1 MNTVASI
8 LFWMF
13 FAVTCI
19 LFFPVAVLIRAITGL
34 FDRRLVLLHR
44 FTSFWASL
52 YTWLNPFWRVTL
64 VKKTRI
70 DPRKPYMMI
79 SNHQSMVDIF
89 ALFRT
94 FFHFKWVSKSE
105 NFKFPFIGWNMRLNR
120 YIEIDRGT
128 TRGSVSMMRKA
139 EATLKEGSS
148 VFIFPEGTRSRS
160 GELGSFKRGA
170 FELAKKLEIPILP
183 VVLDGSSKALPVGS
197 FILKGLH
204 RIRIHVLDP
213 IPIEKVKALSVD
225 ELIELSREIIQT
237 ELQKMR
243 AQLAGPMPS

>member
-19 LFFPVAVLIRAITGL
+19 LFFPVAVLIRVITGL

-225 ELIELSREIIQT
+225 ELIELSREIIQN

-243 AQLAGPMPS
+243 AQLTGPMPS

>member
-128 TRGSVSMMRKA
+128 TRGSVSMTRKA

-243 AQLAGPMPS
+243 AQLTGPMPS

>member
-1 MNTVASI
+1 
-8 LFWMF
+8 MF

-243 AQLAGPMPS
+243 AQLTGPMPS